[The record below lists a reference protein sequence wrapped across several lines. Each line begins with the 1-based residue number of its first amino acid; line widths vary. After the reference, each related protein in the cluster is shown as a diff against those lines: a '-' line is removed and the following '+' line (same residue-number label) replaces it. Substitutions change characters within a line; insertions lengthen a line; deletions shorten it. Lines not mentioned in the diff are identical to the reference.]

1 MSKIYIVAKSN
12 VEGIQE
18 IRSVHRTYNGAWIE
32 WMKLCNDMI
41 EEDEGFIEY
50 ELTHGSDNTRR
61 INRMYDIIDVLK
73 TYDREAIEEKLYP
86 GETPC
91 IIESELKK

>member
-1 MSKIYIVAKSN
+1 
-12 VEGIQE
+12 
-18 IRSVHRTYNGAWIE
+18 
-32 WMKLCNDMI
+32 
-41 EEDEGFIEY
+41 
-50 ELTHGSDNTRR
+50 
-61 INRMYDIIDVLK
+61 MYDIIDVLK